1 MSRLMTTSRRSWIS
15 DITSPHRYIIRVM
28 MYWIDPP
35 REHYMD
41 RFVTVINGSLCDDGV
56 VVL

>member
-1 MSRLMTTSRRSWIS
+1 MSRLMTTSRRSWIC

-28 MYWIDPP
+28 MYRIDPP
-35 REHYMD
+35 RERYMD